1 MRNNAPPA
9 TAMRV
14 AHKLM
19 PRKQRTS
26 AGRLAMMVCCMNPQP
41 LLYVLCGGL
50 VGLLIGLTGVG
61 GGSLMTP
68 LLVLCFG
75 QPPAVAVGTDL
86 VFSATTKLAAT
97 ASSGFSRRVDWRIVG
112 RLALGSVPACAGVLA
127 WLWLSH
133 RTPLALDAVVS
144 RCLSVILAVAAI
156 ALLLQPW
163 LHRLGL
169 SITAAWL
176 DRTQRHK
183 LSFTVAA
190 GALLGAGVGLTSVGA
205 GALGVVAI
213 LALYPLRLTPDRLVA
228 TDIAHALP
236 MTAIAAAGHALLGHT
251 DLRVLGCLLIG
262 SIPGI
267 LLASRLTI
275 RLPAAFT
282 RTLIAFMLAVVSE
295 RLLFAA

>member
-1 MRNNAPPA
+1 
-9 TAMRV
+9 
-14 AHKLM
+14 
-19 PRKQRTS
+19 
-26 AGRLAMMVCCMNPQP
+26 MMACCMIPQA
-41 LLYVLCGGL
+41 LLYVLCGAT

-68 LLVLCFG
+68 LLVLGFG

-97 ASSGFSRRVDWRIVG
+97 AASGFSRRVDWRIVG
-112 RLALGSVPACAGVLA
+112 RLALGSIPACAAVLA
-127 WLWLSH
+127 WLWMAH
-133 RTPLALDAVVS
+133 RTPVLLDAVVS
-144 RCLSVILAVAAI
+144 RCLAVILAIAAL

-163 LHRLGL
+163 LRRVGL
-169 SITAAWL
+169 SLTATWL
-176 DRTQRHK
+176 DSAQRHK
-183 LSFTVAA
+183 LTFTVAA

-205 GALGVVAI
+205 GALGVVAL

-236 MTAIAAAGHALLGHT
+236 ITALAGAGHALLGHT
-251 DLRVLGCLLIG
+251 DLRVLACLLIG

-275 RLPAAFT
+275 RLPAAFI
-282 RTLIAFMLAVVSE
+282 RTLIAIMLGVVAE
-295 RLLFAA
+295 RLLFGGSLVRAL